1 MIVDMITDLWERG
14 CERLAAELPEQQYNT
29 WIRPLP
35 PAEVTP
41 AGDGLRV
48 GLRVPNRF
56 KLDWIRMQYGA
67 RIESALSELAGQP
80 VRLELSLLPR
90 EPEQRFAVAGSHAV
104 QSTARVIAPGAVS
117 LGAMLDP
124 RLVQSQP
131 PVSAAEPPLA
141 AAGPATLFP
150 VQPADAA
157 SPVAGRPGAARRST
171 GRSSG
176 VTGRP
181 RVGTATAQAGSA
193 AASVV
198 SAAAAAQVQAPP
210 PSTLV
215 AAPVAAP
222 RSPGIVAGAL
232 GNSAGAPIN
241 QVGRLNPALT
251 FETLVPGRANQMA
264 RTAALHV
271 VGAPG
276 QMYNPLFIYGGVG
289 LGKTHLIHAVGN
301 ALLRDNPGARVL
313 YLHAEQ
319 FISDVVKNYQRKTFD
334 ELKAKYHSLDLLLI
348 DDVQFFAGKDRT
360 QEEFFNAF
368 EALLAK
374 RAHII
379 MTSDT
384 YPKGLVDID
393 ERLTSRFD
401 AGLTVAIEP
410 PELEMRVAILLKKA
424 QAEGAGMP
432 EDVAFFVAKNVRAN
446 VRELEGALRK
456 VLAYAKFSHKE
467 ISINLAREALKD
479 LLSIQN
485 RQISVENI
493 QKTVADFYK
502 IKIADMYSKKR
513 PVSIARP
520 RQIAMYLAKEMTQK
534 SLPEIGELFG
544 GRDHTTVLHAVRK
557 IGGERQKNTELNQ
570 QLHVLEQT
578 LKG

>member
-1 MIVDMITDLWERG
+1 MSAADTPDTHDLANADLATLWQRS
-14 CERLAAELPEQQYNT
+14 CERLATELPEQQYNT

-35 PAEVTP
+35 AAEISQD
-41 AGDGLRV
+41 GDTTLV
-48 GLRVPNRF
+48 SVRVPNRF
-56 KLDWIRMQYGA
+56 MLDWIRTQYSA
-67 RIESALSELAGQP
+67 RIEAILASLHNGALRIDIALAPRAAMPAGTGARP
-80 VRLELSLLPR
+80 PTAVMPGRALP
-90 EPEQRFAVAGSHAV
+90 SNAV
-104 QSTARVIAPGAVS
+104 QS
-117 LGAMLDP
+117 GAMNP
-124 RLVQSQP
+124 AVQAQTSPYQGHA
-131 PVSAAEPPLA
+131 SA
-141 AAGPATLFP
+141 
-150 VQPADAA
+150 
-157 SPVAGRPGAARRST
+157 SY
-171 GRSSG
+171 
-176 VTGRP
+176 
-181 RVGTATAQAGSA
+181 AQASEP
-193 AASVV
+193 SRLQRLP
-198 SAAAAAQVQAPP
+198 QVM
-210 PSTLV
+210 
-215 AAPVAAP
+215 
-222 RSPGIVAGAL
+222 G
-232 GNSAGAPIN
+232 
-241 QVGRLNPALT
+241 LNPALT
-251 FETLVPGRANQMA
+251 FDKLVPGRANQMA

-271 VGAPG
+271 AGAPG

-289 LGKTHLIHAVGN
+289 LGKTHLMNAVGN
-301 ALLRDNPGARVL
+301 ALLSDKPDARIL

-374 RAHII
+374 KAHII

-384 YPKGLVDID
+384 YPKGLANID

-410 PELEMRVAILLKKA
+410 PELEMRVAILIKKA
-424 QAEGAGMP
+424 AQEGIEMP

-456 VLAYAKFSHKE
+456 VLAFAKFSHKE
-467 ISINLAREALKD
+467 ITITLAREALKD

-502 IKIADMYSKKR
+502 IKVADMYSKKR
-513 PVSIARP
+513 PASIAKP
-520 RQIAMYLAKEMTQK
+520 RQIAMYLAKELTQK

-557 IGGERQKNTELNQ
+557 VSGDRSKDSELNQ

>member
-1 MIVDMITDLWERG
+1 MRADLWQRG
-14 CERLAAELPEQQYNT
+14 CERLATELPDQQFNT

-35 PAEVTP
+35 DAEVI
-41 AGDGLRV
+41 DGGESQAV
-48 GLRVPNRF
+48 VTVRVPNRF
-56 KLDWIRMQYGA
+56 KLDWIRNQYGS
-67 RIESALSELAGQP
+67 RIEAVLSELAGKP
-80 VRLELSLLPR
+80 VRFDLTLEPR
-90 EPEQRFAVAGSHAV
+90 TGATPRPAYL
-104 QSTARVIAPGAVS
+104 APGPT
-117 LGAMLDP
+117 GAT
-124 RLVQSQP
+124 
-131 PVSAAEPPLA
+131 A
-141 AAGPATLFP
+141 AAGGNGPVRQTSLASSTPAPLT
-150 VQPADAA
+150 
-157 SPVAGRPGAARRST
+157 S
-171 GRSSG
+171 
-176 VTGRP
+176 
-181 RVGTATAQAGSA
+181 
-193 AASVV
+193 
-198 SAAAAAQVQAPP
+198 
-210 PSTLV
+210 
-215 AAPVAAP
+215 
-222 RSPGIVAGAL
+222 
-232 GNSAGAPIN
+232 
-241 QVGRLNPALT
+241 RLNPVLSFDA
-251 FETLVPGRANQMA
+251 LVPGRANQMA

-271 VGAPG
+271 AGAPG

-301 ALLRDNPGARVL
+301 ALLADRPDARIL

-319 FISDVVKNYQRKTFD
+319 FITDVVKNYQRKTFD

-348 DDVQFFAGKDRT
+348 DDVQFFAGKERT

-410 PELEMRVAILLKKA
+410 PELEMRVAILMKKA
-424 QAEGAGMP
+424 DLEATPMP

-456 VLAYAKFSHKE
+456 ILAYSRFSHKD
-467 ISINLAREALKD
+467 INIQLAREALKD

-485 RQISVENI
+485 RQVGVENI

-502 IKIADMYSKKR
+502 IKVADMYSKKR
-513 PVSIARP
+513 PASIARP
-520 RQIAMYLAKEMTQK
+520 RQIAMYIAKEMTQK

-557 IGGERQKNTELNQ
+557 ISAERQKNTDLNH

>member
-1 MIVDMITDLWERG
+1 MSPDLWQRG
-14 CERLAAELPEQQYNT
+14 CEQLATELSEQQFNT
-29 WIRPLP
+29 WIRALP
-35 PAEVTP
+35 PADIRDDGA
-41 AGDGLRV
+41 AGMV
-48 GLRVPNRF
+48 AQVRVPNRF
-56 KLDWIRMQYGA
+56 KLDWIRSQYA
-67 RIESALSELAGQP
+67 HRIEGILAELAGMP
-80 VRLELSLLPR
+80 IRLELTLASRDAPPAGQPMPANGPVRAAALLNGRALAPSTSVR
-90 EPEQRFAVAGSHAV
+90 PGGPARAADAADGSGGV
-104 QSTARVIAPGAVS
+104 GRP
-117 LGAMLDP
+117 
-124 RLVQSQP
+124 
-131 PVSAAEPPLA
+131 
-141 AAGPATLFP
+141 AGPA
-150 VQPADAA
+150 VPAHHLPPAA
-157 SPVAGRPGAARRST
+157 NSHKLN
-171 GRSSG
+171 
-176 VTGRP
+176 
-181 RVGTATAQAGSA
+181 TALTFD
-193 AASVV
+193 
-198 SAAAAAQVQAPP
+198 
-210 PSTLV
+210 TLV
-215 AAPVAAP
+215 A
-222 RSPGIVAGAL
+222 
-232 GNSAGAPIN
+232 
-241 QVGRLNPALT
+241 
-251 FETLVPGRANQMA
+251 GRANQMA

-271 VGAPG
+271 AGAPG
-276 QMYNPLFIYGGVG
+276 VMYNPLFIYGGVG

-301 ALLRDNPGARVL
+301 ALLKDKPDARVL

-334 ELKAKYHSLDLLLI
+334 ELKAKYHNLDLLLI

-410 PELEMRVAILLKKA
+410 PELEMRVAILIRKA
-424 QAEGAGMP
+424 LAEGTEMP
-432 EDVAFFVAKNVRAN
+432 EDVAFFIAKNVRAN

-456 VLAYAKFSHKE
+456 VLAYSRFSHKD
-467 ISINLAREALKD
+467 ININLAREALKD

-513 PVSIARP
+513 PASIAKP

-557 IGGERQKNTELNQ
+557 IGGDRQKDSELNQ

>member
-1 MIVDMITDLWERG
+1 MSADLWQRG
-14 CERLAAELPEQQYNT
+14 CERLAAELPELQFNT

-35 PAEVTP
+35 PAVITES
-41 AGDGLRV
+41 ADGTSGAADAAV
-48 GLRVPNRF
+48 ATLRVPNRF
-56 KLDWIRMQYGA
+56 KLDWIRSQYA
-67 RIESALSELAGQP
+67 MRIESVLSELAGKP
-80 VRLELSLLPR
+80 VRLEITLS
-90 EPEQRFAVAGSHAV
+90 AGDAP
-104 QSTARVIAPGAVS
+104 ARHSPVS
-117 LGAMLDP
+117 LG
-124 RLVQSQP
+124 
-131 PVSAAEPPLA
+131 EPPA
-141 AAGPATLFP
+141 QNT
-150 VQPADAA
+150 QPAANARADGAPRNGNNAA
-157 SPVAGRPGAARRST
+157 SA
-171 GRSSG
+171 SSG
-176 VTGRP
+176 LT
-181 RVGTATAQAGSA
+181 SFD
-193 AASVV
+193 SV
-198 SAAAAAQVQAPP
+198 QN
-210 PSTLV
+210 
-215 AAPVAAP
+215 
-222 RSPGIVAGAL
+222 RH
-232 GNSAGAPIN
+232 
-241 QVGRLNPALT
+241 RLNTALT
-251 FETLVPGRANQMA
+251 FDTLVPGRANQMA

-271 VGAPG
+271 AGAPG
-276 QMYNPLFIYGGVG
+276 HMYNPLFIYGGVG

-301 ALLRDNPGARVL
+301 SLLADRPDARVL

-348 DDVQFFAGKDRT
+348 DDVQFFAGKERT

-384 YPKGLVDID
+384 YPKGLADID

-410 PELEMRVAILLKKA
+410 PELEMRVAILMRKA
-424 QAEGAGMP
+424 EADGTAMP

-456 VLAYAKFSHKE
+456 VLAYSRFSGKE
-467 ISINLAREALKD
+467 INIALAREALKD

-485 RQISVENI
+485 RQIGVENI

-502 IKIADMYSKKR
+502 IKVADMYSKKR
-513 PVSIARP
+513 PASIARP

-557 IGGERQKNTELNQ
+557 IAGERQKNTELNQ

>member
-1 MIVDMITDLWERG
+1 MSSDLWQRG
-14 CERLAAELPEQQYNT
+14 CERLAAELPEQQFNT

-35 PAEVTP
+35 AAEVTEQGELG
-41 AGDGLRV
+41 AVAL
-48 GLRVPNRF
+48 LRVPNRF
-56 KLDWIRMQYGA
+56 KLDWIRNQYAG
-67 RIESALSELAGQP
+67 RIEAVLSELAGKP
-80 VRLELSLLPR
+80 VRLDITL
-90 EPEQRFAVAGSHAV
+90 A
-104 QSTARVIAPGAVS
+104 ARDGAANGAVPRS
-117 LGAMLDP
+117 TPAPAASATTANAGAN
-124 RLVQSQP
+124 
-131 PVSAAEPPLA
+131 SATTAARPLA
-141 AAGPATLFP
+141 I
-150 VQPADAA
+150 
-157 SPVAGRPGAARRST
+157 AR
-171 GRSSG
+171 
-176 VTGRP
+176 
-181 RVGTATAQAGSA
+181 
-193 AASVV
+193 
-198 SAAAAAQVQAPP
+198 
-210 PSTLV
+210 
-215 AAPVAAP
+215 PVAATSTP
-222 RSPGIVAGAL
+222 VPSRS
-232 GNSAGAPIN
+232 
-241 QVGRLNPALT
+241 RLNPALT
-251 FETLVPGRANQMA
+251 FDTLVPGRANQMA

-271 VGAPG
+271 AGAPG

-301 ALLRDNPGARVL
+301 ALLADKPDARIL

-319 FISDVVKNYQRKTFD
+319 FITDVVKNYQRKTFD
-334 ELKAKYHSLDLLLI
+334 ELKAKYHQLDLLLI
-348 DDVQFFAGKDRT
+348 DDVQFFAGKERT

-410 PELEMRVAILLKKA
+410 PELEMRVAILMRKA
-424 QAEGAGMP
+424 ELEATTMP

-456 VLAYAKFSHKE
+456 ILAYSRFSHKE
-467 ISINLAREALKD
+467 INIGLAREALKD

-485 RQISVENI
+485 RQIGVENI

-502 IKIADMYSKKR
+502 IKVADMYSKKR
-513 PVSIARP
+513 PASIARP
-520 RQIAMYLAKEMTQK
+520 RQIAMYLAKDMTQK

-557 IGGERQKNTELNQ
+557 IAAERTKNTELNQ

>member
-1 MIVDMITDLWERG
+1 MSADLWQLG
-14 CERLAAELPEQQYNT
+14 CERLAAELPEQQFNT

-35 PAEVTP
+35 PAEVTDQ
-41 AGDGLRV
+41 GDTGAIV
-48 GLRVPNRF
+48 TLRVPNRF
-56 KLDWIRMQYGA
+56 KLDWIRTQYAG
-67 RIESALSELAGQP
+67 RIEAVLAELAGKP
-80 VRLELSLLPR
+80 VRLDIALAVRDAPMAPARPLSASAGNGAAVPDAQALNMPR
-90 EPEQRFAVAGSHAV
+90 
-104 QSTARVIAPGAVS
+104 
-117 LGAMLDP
+117 
-124 RLVQSQP
+124 
-131 PVSAAEPPLA
+131 
-141 AAGPATLFP
+141 
-150 VQPADAA
+150 AA
-157 SPVAGRPGAARRST
+157 SPPAQLPSRS
-171 GRSSG
+171 
-176 VTGRP
+176 
-181 RVGTATAQAGSA
+181 
-193 AASVV
+193 
-198 SAAAAAQVQAPP
+198 
-210 PSTLV
+210 
-215 AAPVAAP
+215 
-222 RSPGIVAGAL
+222 
-232 GNSAGAPIN
+232 
-241 QVGRLNPALT
+241 RLNPALT
-251 FETLVPGRANQMA
+251 FDTLVPGRANQMA

-271 VGAPG
+271 AGAPG

-301 ALLRDNPGARVL
+301 ALLADNPDARIL

-319 FISDVVKNYQRKTFD
+319 FITDVVKNYQRKTFD
-334 ELKAKYHSLDLLLI
+334 ELKAKYHQLDLLLI
-348 DDVQFFAGKDRT
+348 DDVQFFAGKERT

-410 PELEMRVAILLKKA
+410 PELEMRVAILMRKA
-424 QAEGAGMP
+424 ELEATQMP

-456 VLAYAKFSHKE
+456 ILAYSRFSHKE
-467 ISINLAREALKD
+467 INIGLAREALKD

-485 RQISVENI
+485 RQIGVENI

-502 IKIADMYSKKR
+502 IKVADMYSKKR
-513 PVSIARP
+513 PASIARP
-520 RQIAMYLAKEMTQK
+520 RQIAMYLAKDMTQK

-557 IGGERQKNTELNQ
+557 IAAERQKNTELNQ